1 MNQDIQDILPGE
13 GLGKIRFGISRAQLK
28 ELIGEPDEVDQYS
41 YSDEEEELT
50 ESWHYDELDL
60 SVSFDEEFDWR
71 LVTMSVSGPEYTF
84 MGKKLI
90 GLQRLKL
97 VHTLTELGIE
107 DLEFEDCSTEDN
119 PDHQLIASNEAGV
132 NFWMDKG
139 VLTEIQWSP
148 LFIEDDDEADE

>member
-28 ELIGEPDEVDQYS
+28 ELIGEPDEVDEYS
-41 YSDEEEELT
+41 YSDEEEDLT

-60 SVSFDEEFDWR
+60 SASFDEEYDWR
-71 LVTMSVSGPEYTF
+71 LVTLSVSGPEYTF

-97 VHTLTELGIE
+97 VHTLTELGLE
-107 DLEFEDCSTEDN
+107 DLEFEDCSTDES

-132 NFWMDKG
+132 NFWLDKG

-148 LFIEDDDEADE
+148 LFIENGDDEDE